1 MRRCSMNETI
11 ESIAKNERER
21 QREDRVVRSTY
32 RDRIDRII

>member
-1 MRRCSMNETI
+1 MNETI